1 MSQKN
6 FSVRYIEEDDL
17 GFQSLWIFWF
27 YLFRVDK
34 TLSLFLYNIVG
45 RMTQFCRTNDPV
57 GRIYVVE
64 VVRERTEE
72 LRKQGR
78 PCVLDDNEVGE
89 VFPLEVGGN
98 K

>member
-1 MSQKN
+1 
-6 FSVRYIEEDDL
+6 
-17 GFQSLWIFWF
+17 
-27 YLFRVDK
+27 
-34 TLSLFLYNIVG
+34 
-45 RMTQFCRTNDPV
+45 MTQFCRTNDPV